1 MTYRPARLKFGVFM
15 APLHHHLNENPTL
28 ALSQD
33 LDFMEHLDRLD
44 YDEAWIGEHHS
55 GAIEIIADPSVFIAA
70 AAQRTRH
77 LRFGT
82 GVVDLPLHHPF
93 TVADRAVML
102 DNLTRGRAVLGL
114 GSGALRAD
122 FTMIGR
128 DPTQRARMSEEAVEA
143 IVRLLRAEEPV
154 TMKSDWFELN
164 EARLQLASYSKPH
177 VEVAVAGTASAD
189 GTPASGRYGLG
200 LLSAARHGNMR
211 ETWERVEKAAAEH
224 GTLVSREDWRVTK
237 FCHVA
242 ETRQQALDECR
253 ELFPKFS
260 SARLLGVVP
269 DGKND
274 AMMPEIAVENRGA
287 IIGTP
292 DDAIAEIESLLE
304 DSGGFGGFL
313 HAMFGVVKR
322 DAMLRSYEL
331 MSRYVLPHF
340 QGQSSTMK
348 ANREWVLAT
357 GGGPIATAGPGTGAA
372 EPPSNGAGAN
382 QR

>member
-28 ALSQD
+28 AMSQD
-33 LDFMEHLDRLD
+33 LEFVEHLDRLD
-44 YDEAWIGEHHS
+44 FDEAWIGEHHS
-55 GAIEIIADPSVFIAA
+55 GAIEIFSDPSMFIAA
-70 AAQRTRH
+70 AAQRTKH

-93 TVADRAVML
+93 MVADRAVML

-122 FTMIGR
+122 FSMIGR

-154 TMKSDWFELN
+154 TMTSDWFELN
-164 EARLQLASYSKPH
+164 EARLQIASYTKPH
-177 VEVAVAGTASAD
+177 VEIAVAGSASTD
-189 GTPASGRYGLG
+189 GTPASGKYGLG
-200 LLSAARHGNMR
+200 LLSAARHGGMR
-211 ETWERVEKAAAEH
+211 ETWEKVEAASEKH
-224 GTLVSREDWRVTK
+224 GTTVNRDMWRVTK

-242 ETRQQALDECR
+242 ETRQQALDDCR

-260 SARLLGVVP
+260 SARLLGVIP
-269 DGKND
+269 DGTND
-274 AMMPEIAVENRGA
+274 NTMPEIAVENRGA

-292 DDAIAEIESLLE
+292 EDAIGEIESLLE

-313 HAMFGVVKR
+313 CAMFGVVKR

-340 QGQSSTMK
+340 QGQTATMK

-372 EPPSNGAGAN
+372 EPPPNGNNRA
-382 QR
+382 

>member
-1 MTYRPARLKFGVFM
+1 MTYRPERLKFGVFM

-33 LDFMEHLDRLD
+33 LEFVEHLDRLD
-44 YDEAWIGEHHS
+44 FDEAWIGEHHS
-55 GAIEIIADPSVFIAA
+55 GAIEIIGDPSVFIAA
-70 AAQRTRH
+70 ASQRTKH
-77 LRFGT
+77 IRFGT
-82 GVVDLPLHHPF
+82 GVVDLPLHHPYM
-93 TVADRAVML
+93 VADRAVML
-102 DNLTRGRAVLGL
+102 DNLTRGRAILGL

-128 DPTQRARMSEEAVEA
+128 DPMQRARMSEEAVAA
-143 IVRLLRAEEPV
+143 IMALLRAEAPV

-164 EARLQLASYSKPH
+164 EARLQLASYTKPH
-177 VEVAVAGTASAD
+177 VEVAVAGTASQD
-189 GTPASGRYGLG
+189 GTPASGRYGVG
-200 LLSAARHGNMR
+200 LLTAARHGAMAQ
-211 ETWERVEKAAAEH
+211 TWEKVEETAAKH
-224 GTLVSREDWRVTK
+224 DTRVSRDMWRVTK

-260 SARLLGVVP
+260 SARLLGVTP
-269 DGKND
+269 DGTNED
-274 AMMPEIAVENRGA
+274 RMPEIAVENGGA

-292 DDAIAEIESLLE
+292 QDAIEQIESLLE

-331 MSRYVLPHF
+331 MARYVVPHF
-340 QGQSSTMK
+340 QGQSATLK

-357 GGGPIATAGPGTGAA
+357 GGGPIALGPGTGQS
-372 EPPSNGAGAN
+372 PVNGKRA
-382 QR
+382 

>member
-1 MTYRPARLKFGVFM
+1 MAHRPLRLKFGVFM

-28 ALSQD
+28 AMSQD
-33 LDFMEHLDRLD
+33 LEFVEHLDRLD

-55 GAIEIIADPSVFIAA
+55 GAIEIFPDPSIFISA
-70 AAQRTRH
+70 AAQRTKH
-77 LRFGT
+77 IRFGT

-93 TVADRAVML
+93 MVADRAVML
-102 DNLTRGRAVLGL
+102 DNLTRGRAMLGL

-128 DPTQRARMSEEAVEA
+128 DVTQRARMSEEAMAA
-143 IVRLLRAEEPV
+143 IMGLLRAEAPV

-164 EARLQLASYSKPH
+164 EARLQLASYTKPH

-189 GTPASGRYGLG
+189 GTPASGKYGLG

-211 ETWERVEKAAAEH
+211 ETWEKVEAAAAKH
-224 GTLVSREDWRVTK
+224 GSSVSRQNWRVTK

-260 SARLLGVVP
+260 SARLLGVIP
-269 DGKND
+269 DGTND
-274 AMMPEIAVENRGA
+274 ARMPEIAVENRGA

-292 DDAIAEIESLLE
+292 EDAIAEIESLIE

-340 QGQSSTMK
+340 QGQSATMQ
-348 ANREWVLAT
+348 ANREWVMAT
-357 GGGPIATAGPGTGAA
+357 GGGPIGAGPGTGIPEA
-372 EPPSNGAGAN
+372 PSNG
-382 QR
+382 RTS